1 MPNTAIQLRN
11 KENVWH
17 WELMNYRCYN
27 NSKTDCFSWLGY
39 DGEQILILNSE
50 NLTQYIHNYQS
61 YGKWHFAF
69 IENFPTIIGNKYI
82 AVFIHGMIMK
92 HL

>member
-1 MPNTAIQLRN
+1 
-11 KENVWH
+11 
-17 WELMNYRCYN
+17 MNYRCYN

-61 YGKWHFAF
+61 YGK
-69 IENFPTIIGNKYI
+69 
-82 AVFIHGMIMK
+82 
-92 HL
+92 